1 MLWSDHNKKP
11 GAKAMRTT
19 LDLDDDVLQAVKEL
33 ARQER
38 VSVRHVVSHLLRVA
52 LSDTSSDEMVSAAG
66 FRPFAAPEQ
75 RLVTNALIDQ
85 LRDAEGV

>member
-1 MLWSDHNKKP
+1 LI
-11 GAKAMRTT
+11 
-19 LDLDDDVLQAVKEL
+19 EL

-38 VSVRHVVSHLLRVA
+38 VSVGHVVSHLLRVA
-52 LSDTSSDEMVSAAG
+52 LSGTTKEIVSAAG